1 MKSSEREINRGFVVA
16 GLLALICVLI
26 LGCGGGGTGGGTTTN
41 NNLPTQGW
49 TLTNDAG
56 QVAYVT
62 VAPFTYSGTF
72 TETSSS
78 PGWWVMDSSGNP
90 TVRIPLNGT
99 ISHSGQ
105 YDTWD
110 FNVTVQ
116 GGGMQVTGQGTGT
129 ANGNYPAAT
138 QVQGTLDGT
147 VTSPMGSEQTSDTW
161 TGNNYT
167 VWTTTATLT
176 ITAPSSV
183 AAGAK
188 GLIASVPA
196 AAGDTFAWTIT
207 DGTITAGGTTNQIT
221 FTAGASGTL
230 VLGCTES
237 NASGTVGSGTI
248 SIPIAAGVT
257 IASPIVL
264 LSGSSVQATA
274 MGPGAASSTVMNEL
288 ESGNI
293 GGLSFSPVLVGAYGS
308 ATPLPSGAPA
318 GTEVINIPPGDGES
332 GFFEITFTMP
342 SSFTSVQLSGAANI
356 DDEGQVFLNGT
367 PITPSLGSPG
377 MINEYNNTTFSTS
390 DPTLFYPGVPNVLVI
405 SDANLGGP
413 SGAAFYITITFQ

>member
-1 MKSSEREINRGFVVA
+1 MKRSEGEMSRGILVA
-16 GLLALICVLI
+16 GLLALVCVLI
-26 LGCGGGGTGGGTTTN
+26 LGCGGGGTGGGSTTN

-62 VAPFTYSGTF
+62 VTPFTNSGTF

-90 TVRIPLNGT
+90 AVRIPLNGT

-129 ANGNYPAAT
+129 ANGNYPAAN

-167 VWTTTATLT
+167 IWTTTVTLT

-183 AAGAK
+183 ASGAK

-221 FTAGASGTL
+221 FTAGTSGTL

-248 SIPIAAGVT
+248 SIPITAGVT
-257 IASPIVL
+257 VTSPIVL
-264 LSGSSVQATA
+264 LSNSSVLATA
-274 MGPGAASSTVMNEL
+274 MGPGAASSTVMTEL
-288 ESGNI
+288 EGGTI
-293 GGLSFSPVLVGAYGS
+293 GGLSFSPALVGSYDSNTQVPTGA
-308 ATPLPSGAPA
+308 PSG
-318 GTEVINIPPGDGES
+318 TQVINIPPGDGES
-332 GFFEITFTMP
+332 GFFEIDFTMP

-367 PITPSLGSPG
+367 PITPALGSPG
-377 MINEYNNTTFSTS
+377 MINEYSNTTFSTS
-390 DPTLFYPGVPNVLVI
+390 DATLFYPGVNVIVI

-413 SGAAFYITITFQ
+413 SAAAFYITITFQ

>member
-1 MKSSEREINRGFVVA
+1 MKSFEGKMSRGILVA
-16 GLLALICVLI
+16 GLLALICGLV
-26 LGCGGGGTGGGTTTN
+26 LGCGAGGTGSGTTTN

-62 VAPFTYSGTF
+62 VAPFTNSGTF

-99 ISHSGQ
+99 ISHSGT

-110 FNVTVQ
+110 FSVTVQ

-129 ANGNYPAAT
+129 SDGNYPAAN

-161 TGNNYT
+161 TGNDYT
-167 VWTTTATLT
+167 IWTTTTTLT
-176 ITAPSSV
+176 ITGPSSV
-183 AAGAK
+183 AAGAS
-188 GLIASVPA
+188 GLTASVPA
-196 AAGDTFAWTIT
+196 ATGVTYAWTIT

-221 FTAGASGTL
+221 FTAGTSGTL

-237 NASGTVGSGTI
+237 NTSGTVGSGTI
-248 SIPIAAGVT
+248 NIPIASGVT
-257 IASPIVL
+257 ITSPIVL
-264 LSGSSVQATA
+264 LSGSSTLATA
-274 MGPGAASSTVMNEL
+274 LGPGAASSTVMTEL
-288 ESGNI
+288 ESGNV
-293 GGLSFSPVLVGAYGS
+293 GGLSFSPALVGDYGS
-308 ATPLPSGAPA
+308 DTAVPTGSPA
-318 GTEVINIPPGDGES
+318 GTQVINIPPGDGES
-332 GFFEITFTMP
+332 GFFEISFTMP
-342 SSFTSVQLSGAANI
+342 TSFTSVQLSGAANI

-377 MINEYNNTTFSTS
+377 MITEYGNTPFSTS
-390 DPTLFYPGVPNVLVI
+390 DATLFLPGNNLIVI

-413 SGAAFYITITFQ
+413 SAAAFYVTITFQ